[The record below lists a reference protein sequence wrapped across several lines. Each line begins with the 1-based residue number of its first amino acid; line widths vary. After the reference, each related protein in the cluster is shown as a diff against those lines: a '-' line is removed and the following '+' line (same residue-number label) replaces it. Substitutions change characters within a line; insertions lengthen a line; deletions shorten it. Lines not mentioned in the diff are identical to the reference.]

1 MSTGV
6 DLLDQ
11 YLELNIPNPAAWNN
25 RGGALQSLGRYEEAL
40 RSYDQAIAQ
49 NPRFTEAHNNRGIIL
64 QKKNCLDQ
72 ALESYLKAIDL
83 NPHFSEAHFN
93 LGVIYRKMLH
103 LEKSLNHLNI
113 AISLKPGYA
122 DALWAKSLLML
133 LIGKFDEG
141 WKLYEWGWK
150 NKERGEPRLFL
161 EPLWLGNQSLTGK
174 TILIHGE
181 QGLGDAIQF
190 CRYMKQL
197 SNLGANI
204 ILEIDSALISIIKT
218 LPNISQ
224 VISRGS
230 LIPKID
236 YHCPMLS
243 LPLAFETTIDTIPK
257 DTPYLTVDFS
267 KAEFWKKK
275 LGPKKKM
282 RVGLSW
288 FGNSKQKD
296 DAQRSLDLS
305 ALIPL
310 LDLPVEFHSL
320 HKEYRMK
327 DLTLLNATPQ
337 IINHHSDLHD
347 FSDTAALINE
357 MDLVISVDTA
367 LAHLSGGLNKCTVL
381 LLQWSADWRW
391 MLDGSNTDWYPSM
404 SLYRQSIKGNWG
416 GVIERL
422 KQDLINQI
430 ELKEYF

>member
-1 MSTGV
+1 
-6 DLLDQ
+6 
-11 YLELNIPNPAAWNN
+11 
-25 RGGALQSLGRYEEAL
+25 
-40 RSYDQAIAQ
+40 
-49 NPRFTEAHNNRGIIL
+49 
-64 QKKNCLDQ
+64 
-72 ALESYLKAIDL
+72 
-83 NPHFSEAHFN
+83 
-93 LGVIYRKMLH
+93 
-103 LEKSLNHLNI
+103 
-113 AISLKPGYA
+113 
-122 DALWAKSLLML
+122 
-133 LIGKFDEG
+133 
-141 WKLYEWGWK
+141 
-150 NKERGEPRLFL
+150 
-161 EPLWLGNQSLTGK
+161 
-174 TILIHGE
+174 
-181 QGLGDAIQF
+181 
-190 CRYMKQL
+190 MKQL

-357 MDLVISVDTA
+357 MDLVISVCTA
-367 LAHLSGGLNKCTVL
+367 NAHLAGALGKNVWIL
-381 LLQWSADWRW
+381 LGYESNYRW
-391 MLDGSNTDWYPSM
+391 LLGRSDSPWYPSATLIRQGYSGDWSNLIQEIKNKLESKF
-404 SLYRQSIKGNWG
+404 SLTK
-416 GVIERL
+416 
-422 KQDLINQI
+422 
-430 ELKEYF
+430 